1 MAANRKLP
9 FGYEMRDGRVNTR
22 PTEAETV
29 LWIYRQYLAGLS
41 YAGLTQELQRRGV
54 PYLPGKSW
62 NKNMVARILADQRYL
77 GREQFPQVIDPALYR
92 AVRESL
98 PAKAPVRKKSE
109 TAGDIQHLAVC
120 GTCGA
125 RVLRDPHRHGKERWY
140 CPSCMS
146 ISTRATDRRLEQ
158 GVKNILKRL
167 RGSPEAITLGTS
179 PGGAAAE
186 PIAEKEAMFRALLDT
201 PEFDETLAEQLALE
215 LAAARYNA
223 VGAEEYESM
232 RIRYLLEN
240 TGDENT
246 ALDLLQQIAGAV
258 LIHPDG
264 KVSLSL
270 KNRQNIDEE

>member
-9 FGYEMRDGRVNTR
+9 FGYEMRAGCVNTR
-22 PTEAETV
+22 PAEAETV

-54 PYLPGKSW
+54 PYLPGKTW
-62 NKNMVARILADQRYL
+62 NKNMVARILADERYL
-77 GREQFPQVIDPALYR
+77 GTDLFPPVIEPQLYR

-98 PAKAPVRKKSE
+98 PAKAPVRKKSGA
-109 TAGDIQHLAVC
+109 AGDIQRLAVC
-120 GTCGA
+120 GICGA
-125 RVLRDPHRHGKERWY
+125 RVLRDPHQHGKERWF
-140 CPSCMS
+140 CPACRA
-146 ISTRATDRRLEQ
+146 ISTRATDLRLEQ
-158 GVKNILKRL
+158 GVKNILERL
-167 RGSPEAITLGTS
+167 RGSPEAVTLGTS

-186 PIAEKEAMFRALLDT
+186 PIAEEAAFRDLLDT
-201 PEFDETLAEQLALE
+201 PDFDEALAEQLALE

-223 VGAEEYESM
+223 VGAEGYESM

-270 KNRQNIDEE
+270 KNGQIIDEE